1 MIFSLAT
8 ENMRGLFLVTI
19 ISVALIL
26 EGSYGILNEEQIKE
40 QGLGNTI
47 VDPYT
52 GYDSIMGL
60 T

>member
-1 MIFSLAT
+1 MVIGVKILLGLALITVIVIWIFSLAT

-40 QGLGNTI
+40 
-47 VDPYT
+47 
-52 GYDSIMGL
+52 
-60 T
+60 